1 MTMMLEFEKM
11 NQGFELLNS
20 ISSRNEKVETLEMIL
35 NEYPLFE
42 EICRLALDP
51 FILFGVSK
59 MPDQKSTGNLSL
71 EEAIEQLKSLI
82 GNNHSNAQSEALQ
95 KLADSVDEEDYE
107 VLTKIVNKDLKCGVS
122 IKTLNKAAKRDIVNE
137 YPCLLVSAY
146 DEKKLNKMIDKVND
160 DVFVQLKCDGM
171 RVNIVVDEDLN
182 VTLFSRKGKEIVLK
196 DESFYNLFEIPE
208 FKNTVFDGELLIDGD
223 ETGKAIERQIGNGI
237 LNKAVKGTISK
248 EESERVTAILWD
260 VIKLS
265 DFKKGSSDISY
276 GCRYM
281 DLLVKLLK
289 VSNSHRIFPVPT
301 RFTKTFEKAVE
312 YANEWMNAGFEGAVI
327 KNPNMKWGNKRS
339 TEAFKIKG
347 EEEADLLCENWIES
361 TDGKYSGMLGALT
374 CVSKDHSLVVNVGTG
389 FTDEMRSS
397 IKREDVVGKIITV
410 KYNTLIVDQK
420 TNVKSLFLPRFV
432 EIREDKTEADNL

>member
-1 MTMMLEFEKM
+1 MTMMLEFEKL
-11 NQGFELLNS
+11 NQGFELLDS
-20 ISSRNEKVETLEMIL
+20 ISSRNEKIETLEMIL

-59 MPDQKSTGNLSL
+59 MPAQKEEGSQSL
-71 EEAIEQLKSLI
+71 EQAIETLKSLI
-82 GNNHSNAQSEALQ
+82 GNNHSNAQKEALQ
-95 KLADSVDEEDYE
+95 KLANSVDKEDYE
-107 VLTKIVNKDLKCGVS
+107 VLAKIVNKDLKCGVS
-122 IKTLNKAAKRDIVNE
+122 VKTLNKAAKRDIVSE
-137 YPCLLVSAY
+137 YPCLLVSAF
-146 DEKKLNKMIDKVND
+146 DEKKLKKMIDNVND

-196 DESFYNLFEIPE
+196 DESFYNLFKIPE

-223 ETGKAIERQIGNGI
+223 ETGKAVERQIGNGI

-281 DLLVKLLK
+281 DLLVQLLK
-289 VSNSHRIFPVPT
+289 ISNSRRVFPVPT
-301 RFTKTFEKAVE
+301 RFTKTYEKALE

-339 TEAFKIKG
+339 TESFKVKS
-347 EEEADLLCENWIES
+347 ENDVDLKCINWIAGTE
-361 TDGKYSGMLGALT
+361 KYDGMLGALT
-374 CVSKDHSLVVNVGTG
+374 CVSKDMSLIVHVGTG
-389 FTDEMRSS
+389 FTDEMRAT
-397 IKREDVVGKIITV
+397 IKREDVVDKIVTV

-420 TNVKSLFLPRFV
+420 TKVKSLFLPRFV